1 MEYPLT
7 DPRNTLYADVDF
19 SHLMYKRVN
28 KVLLLCSKYDAFIL
42 EEDGRI
48 DEQIFKEYVRLNL
61 RYPPHFIHMT
71 SESEALK
78 IIESQNIDLVINML
92 SMASTDPFEFSRKIK
107 KTKPD
112 LPVVLL
118 TTMSREMTLKIES
131 VDASTVDYIFS
142 WLGHADLLLA
152 IVKLIEDKF
161 NADYDVNEIGV
172 QAILLVEDSITF
184 YSSYLPNIYNIII
197 TQSKTFTHEGLN
209 EYQKTV
215 RLRGRPKILFA
226 KNYEEAWHIFKK
238 YQNNILG
245 IISDIS
251 YPRAGKKDE
260 FAGLLLCKMVRE
272 EDKSIPFLLQST
284 NIKNKKY
291 AEDMRAG
298 FIHKESKTLLPE
310 LRSYLMDHLAF
321 GDFLF
326 IDPNTGEIV
335 SRAANVKELQQKV
348 MQVSDEVLEFHV
360 TRDHLSKWL
369 KARAL
374 FRIANVFKQVR
385 PEHFKSMY
393 DVRVFINEAID
404 AYRKNTGRGVIA
416 KYYRGSIDDYIML
429 SRMGDGYI
437 GGKARGLAFI
447 DLLLKQNKLHN
458 KYENVFISIPRTVV
472 ISTYYFDLYMEQN
485 DLYDFALNCT
495 EDNLILERFK
505 SVPLPKTLD
514 RDLTRYLERIHN
526 PIAVRSSSLLEDS
539 RFQPFA
545 GIYSTYMI
553 PMTGKAE
560 NKLEALSAAIKSVY
574 ASVYF
579 KDSKAY
585 MTVTKNMIDE
595 EKMAIVLQE
604 VIGNQYDDIFMPT
617 FSGVARSL
625 NFYPINDEKYEEGVM
640 ELAIGLGKHVVDG
653 TGYNLRLSPANPK
666 KILQLSS
673 PDMALKE
680 TQKEYVALSV
690 KSNNSMDKY
699 ALEDFNLVERSI
711 RQLPKDKS
719 FRPLLSSYDFHN
731 NIIRDSFDGSG
742 KAIVT
747 FAHLLKFNKYPLVDI
762 VKEMLVIGQE
772 AMNTPVEIEFAV
784 EMPDQINSQMRFW
797 MLQIRPIV
805 ESGLGERIK
814 IDEINHNNSL
824 ILSKSAIG
832 NGNITGVKDIVYVK
846 PQSFAAKNNRE
857 IASIIAKINDKFSN
871 DRSYVLIGPGR
882 WGSKDPWLG
891 IPVSWAQISNAR
903 VIVESSLENYHVDP
917 SQGTHFFQN
926 ITSLYIGY
934 LTVNQHLND
943 GKVDFDFLDS
953 LENVGYEDDFVRHVQ
968 IEEPLRILIDGK
980 TKNAVVYKPGVFSN
994 NTTEMSDEKPEDED
1008 DN

>member
-61 RYPPHFIHMT
+61 RYPPHFIHVT
-71 SESEALK
+71 TETEAWNILK
-78 IIESQNIDLVINML
+78 EQNIDLIINML
-92 SMASTDPFEFSRKIK
+92 SIGSMDPFIFS
-107 KTKPD
+107 KTSKNQYPD
-112 LPVVLL
+112 IPVVLL
-118 TTMSREMTLKIES
+118 TTMSREMTLKL
-131 VDASTVDYIFS
+131 ASDDYSSVDYIFS

-161 NADYDVNEIGV
+161 NADYDVNQVGV

-226 KNYEEAWHIFKK
+226 KNYDEAWVLFKK
-238 YQNNILG
+238 YQRNILG

-251 YPRAGKKDE
+251 YPREGKRDE
-260 FAGLLLCKMVRE
+260 FAGIRLCKMVRE
-272 EDKSIPFLLQST
+272 EEKSIPFLLQST
-284 NIKNKKY
+284 NTKNQKY
-291 AEDMRAG
+291 AEELGAG
-298 FIHKESKTLLPE
+298 FIHKESKTLLHE
-310 LRSYLMDHLAF
+310 IKTYLMDHLAF

-326 IDPNTGEIV
+326 ISPSTGEV
-335 SRAANVKELQQKV
+335 VARAANVKELQQRV
-348 MQVSDEVLEFHV
+348 LEVSDEVLEFHV
-360 TRDHLSKWL
+360 SRDHLSKWL

-385 PEHFKSMY
+385 PEHFATVN
-393 DVRVFINEAID
+393 DIRLFINEAID

-429 SRMGDGYI
+429 SRIGDGYI

-447 DLLLKQNKLHN
+447 DLLLKQNKLHS
-458 KYENVFISIPRTVV
+458 KYSGVFISIPRTVA
-472 ISTYYFDLYMEQN
+472 ISTMYFDAFMEQN
-485 DLYDFALNCT
+485 NLYDFASTCYDDI
-495 EDNLILERFK
+495 EILDKFREA
-505 SVPLPKTLD
+505 SLPRALLK
-514 RDLTRYLERIHN
+514 DLSRYLERIN
-526 PIAVRSSSLLEDS
+526 KPIAVRSSSLLEDS

-553 PMTGKAE
+553 TMNG
-560 NKLEALSAAIKSVY
+560 NLEERLKRLSSAIKSVY

-585 MTVTKNMIDE
+585 MTATKNMIDE

-604 VIGNQYDDIFMPT
+604 VCGKEYDDIFMPT

-625 NFYPINDEKYEEGVM
+625 NFYPINDERYEDGVI

-653 TGYNLRLSPANPK
+653 KGYNLRVSPANSQ

-680 TQKEYVALSV
+680 TQKEFVALSL
-690 KSNNSMDKY
+690 KSSDDLDPH

-719 FRPLLSSYDFHN
+719 FRPLLSTYDLHN
-731 NIIRDSFDGSG
+731 NIIRDSWDGTG
-742 KAIVT
+742 KPLVT
-747 FAHLLKFNKYPLVDI
+747 FAHIVKFNKYPLVEI
-762 VKEMLVIGQE
+762 VREMLKIGQE
-772 AMNTPVEIEFAV
+772 AMNAPVEIEFAV
-784 EMPDQINSQMRFW
+784 EMPDNENNIMKFW

-814 IDEINHNNSL
+814 IEDITENEAI
-824 ILSKSAIG
+824 ITCKSAIG

-846 PQSFAAKNNRE
+846 PQNFSAKYTRD
-857 IASIIAKINDKFSN
+857 IAQIISKINDKFN
-871 DRSYVLIGPGR
+871 TDHNYILIGPGR

-903 VIVESSLENYHVDP
+903 VIVESSLENFNVDP

-934 LTVNQHLND
+934 LSVNPHLKD
-943 GKVDFDFLDS
+943 GYVDFEFLDNCA
-953 LENVGYEDDFVRHVQ
+953 ETIYEDDFVKHVRFN
-968 IEEPLRILIDGK
+968 ESLRILIDGK
-980 TKNAVVYKPGVFSN
+980 TKNAVVYKPGFRSLTSDLNGDDMSN
-994 NTTEMSDEKPEDED
+994 IEV
-1008 DN
+1008 

>member
-61 RYPPHFIHMT
+61 RYPPHFIHVT
-71 SESEALK
+71 TEVEALR
-78 IIESQNIDLVINML
+78 ILEDQPIDLVINML
-92 SMASTDPFEFSRKIK
+92 SMSSMDPFEFSK
-107 KTKPD
+107 KVKTDYPE

-118 TTMSREMTLKIES
+118 TTMSRENTLKIASDDLSS
-131 VDASTVDYIFS
+131 VDYVFS

-152 IVKLIEDKF
+152 IVKLIEDKI
-161 NADYDVNEIGV
+161 NADYDVNQVGV

-226 KNYEEAWHIFKK
+226 KNYEEAWELFKK
-238 YQNNILG
+238 YQHNILG

-251 YPRAGKKDE
+251 YPREGRKDE
-260 FAGLLLCKMVRE
+260 FAGLVLCKMVRE
-272 EDKSIPFLLQST
+272 EDKTIPFLLQST
-284 NIKNKKY
+284 NMKNQRF
-291 AEDMRAG
+291 AEEMRAG
-298 FIHKESKTLLPE
+298 FIHKNSKTLLQE

-326 IDPNTGEIV
+326 V
-335 SRAANVKELQQKV
+335 SPSTQQVVARAANVKELQQKV
-348 MQVSDEVLEFHV
+348 MEVSEEVLHFHV
-360 TRDHLSKWL
+360 SRDHLSKWL

-374 FRIANVFKQVR
+374 FRLANVFKQVR
-385 PEHFKSMY
+385 PEHFISL
-393 DVRVFINEAID
+393 DAVRQFINDAID

-429 SRMGDGYI
+429 SRIGDGYI

-458 KYENVFISIPRTVV
+458 KYEGVFISIPRTVV
-472 ISTYYFDLYMEQN
+472 ISTYYFDMFMN
-485 DLYDFALNCT
+485 HNNLYDFALKCDDDAEIISKFRSAT
-495 EDNLILERFK
+495 LPRALIK
-505 SVPLPKTLD
+505 
-514 RDLTRYLERIHN
+514 DLSRYLERITN

-553 PMTGKAE
+553 PMSGSDEERLKRLAV
-560 NKLEALSAAIKSVY
+560 AIKSVY

-579 KDSKAY
+579 RDSKAY

-604 VIGNQYDDIFMPT
+604 VVGKPYDDIFMPT

-625 NFYPINDEKYEEGVM
+625 NFYPINDEKYEEGVV
-640 ELAIGLGKHVVDG
+640 ELAVGLGKHVVDG
-653 TGYNLRLSPANPK
+653 TGYNLRFSPSNPR

-680 TQKEYVALSV
+680 TQKEYVALSLIPND
-690 KSNNSMDKY
+690 KMNSDD
-699 ALEDFNLVERSI
+699 LEDFNLVERSM
-711 RQLPKDKS
+711 RQLPKDKV
-719 FRPLLSSYDFHN
+719 FRPLLSTYDFHN
-731 NIIRDSFDGSG
+731 NIIRDSWDGSG
-742 KAIVT
+742 KPVVT
-747 FAHLLKFNKYPLVDI
+747 FAHVLKFEKYPLVSI
-762 VKEMLVIGQE
+762 VKELLHIGHE
-772 AMNTPVEIEFAV
+772 AMNSPVEIEFAV
-784 EMPDQINSQMRFW
+784 ELPDSENAQMRFW

-805 ESGLGERIK
+805 ESSLGERIR
-814 IDEINHNNSL
+814 IEEVHVEDAL
-824 ILSKSAIG
+824 IICKSAIG
-832 NGNITGVKDIVYVK
+832 NGSITNVSDVVFVK
-846 PQSFAAKNNRE
+846 PESFSAKHSRT
-857 IASIIAKINDKFSN
+857 IAQTIGAINDKFSQDN
-871 DRSYVLIGPGR
+871 NYILIGPGR

-934 LTVNQHLND
+934 FTVNQHIND
-943 GKVDFDFLDS
+943 GMVDYNYLS
-953 LENVGYEDDFVRHVQ
+953 NCEEVIYEDEFVKHIHV
-968 IEEPLRILIDGK
+968 EKPFHVLIDGK
-980 TKNAVVYKPGVFSN
+980 TKNAVVYKPNRRKQV
-994 NTTEMSDEKPEDED
+994 DEVQDLETK
-1008 DN
+1008 

>member
-61 RYPPHFIHMT
+61 RYPPHFIHVT
-71 SESEALK
+71 SETEALK
-78 IIESQNIDLVINML
+78 ILENQQIDLVINML
-92 SMASTDPFEFSRKIK
+92 SMGSFDPFEFSK
-107 KTKPD
+107 KLKKLYTD
-112 LPVVLL
+112 LPIVLL
-118 TTMSREMTLKIES
+118 TTMSREMTLKIANDDWS
-131 VDASTVDYIFS
+131 SVDYIFS

-152 IVKLIEDKF
+152 IVKLIEDNF
-161 NADYDVNEIGV
+161 NADYDVNQVGV

-184 YSSYLPNIYNIII
+184 YSSYLPNIYNIVI

-226 KNYEEAWHIFKK
+226 KNYEEAWTLFKK
-238 YQNNILG
+238 YQHNILG

-251 YPRAGKKDE
+251 YPREGKRDE
-260 FAGLLLCKMVRE
+260 LAGLLLCKMVRE
-272 EDKSIPFLLQST
+272 EEKTIPFLLQST
-284 NIKNKKY
+284 NMKNRKY
-291 AEDMRAG
+291 AQELRAG
-298 FIHKESKTLLPE
+298 FIHKNSKTMLQE

-326 IDPNTGEIV
+326 VSPSTGEV
-335 SRAANVKELQQKV
+335 VARAGNLKELQKQI
-348 MQVSDEVLEFHV
+348 MEVSEEVLEFHAS
-360 TRDHLSKWL
+360 RDHLSKWL

-374 FRIANVFKQVR
+374 FRIANVFKQMR
-385 PEHFKSMY
+385 PEHFPSI
-393 DVRVFINEAID
+393 DAIRHFIDEAID

-447 DLLLKQNKLHN
+447 DLLLKQNKIHS
-458 KYENVFISIPRTVV
+458 KYEGVFISIPRTVV
-472 ISTYYFDLYMEQN
+472 ISTYYFDLFMEQN
-485 DLYDFALNCT
+485 NLYDFALTN
-495 EDNLILERFK
+495 DNDCEIIEKFRNA
-505 SVPLPKTLD
+505 SLPKSLI
-514 RDLTRYLERIHN
+514 RDLSRYLERISN

-553 PMTGKAE
+553 PMIGDSE
-560 NKLEALSAAIKSVY
+560 IKLKRLSEAIKSVY

-579 KDSKAY
+579 KGSKAY

-604 VIGNQYDDIFMPT
+604 VCGKEYDDIFMPT

-625 NFYPINDEKYEEGVM
+625 NFYPINDEKYEDGVI

-653 TGYNLRLSPANPK
+653 TGYNLRLSPGNPK

-673 PDMALKE
+673 PDMALRE
-680 TQKEYVALSV
+680 TQKEFVALSI
-690 KSNNSMDKY
+690 KEYDDMDPE
-699 ALEDFNLVERSI
+699 ALEDFNLVERTL
-711 RQLPKDKS
+711 RYLPKDKS
-719 FRPLLSSYDFHN
+719 FRPLLSTYDLHN
-731 NIIRDSFDGSG
+731 NIIRDSYDGTG
-742 KAIVT
+742 KPLVT
-747 FAHLLKFNKYPLVDI
+747 FAHILKFNKFPLVDI
-762 VKEMLVIGQE
+762 IKEMLQIGQA

-784 EMPDQINSQMRFW
+784 EMPDQNNNLMRFW

-805 ESGLGERIK
+805 ESSLGERIK
-814 IDEINHNNSL
+814 LEEINYEDSL
-824 ILSKSAIG
+824 IVCKSAIG
-832 NGNITGVKDIVYVK
+832 NGNIVGVHDVVYVK
-846 PQSFAAKNNRE
+846 PKSFSAKNNRE
-857 IASIIAKINDKFSN
+857 IAQIISTLNDKFKN
-871 DRSYVLIGPGR
+871 DHNYILIGPGR

-903 VIVESSLENYHVDP
+903 VIVESSLENYHIDP

-934 LTVNQHLND
+934 MTVNQHINE
-943 GKVDFDFLDS
+943 GKVDFDFLDNCADV
-953 LENVGYEDDFVRHVQ
+953 LYEDEFVRHIRVN
-968 IEEPLRILIDGK
+968 EPFQILIDGK
-980 TKNAVVYKPGVFSN
+980 TKNAVVYKPGKTYQSHEENAEGISV
-994 NTTEMSDEKPEDED
+994 
-1008 DN
+1008 